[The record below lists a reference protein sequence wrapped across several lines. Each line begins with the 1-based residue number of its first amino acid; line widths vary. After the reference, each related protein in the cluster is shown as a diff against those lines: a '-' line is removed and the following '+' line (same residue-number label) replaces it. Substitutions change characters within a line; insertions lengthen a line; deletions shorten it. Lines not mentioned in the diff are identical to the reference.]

1 MATNSEASALF
12 TLQPD
17 ELVRL
22 KKRREDVSE
31 YDPPK
36 WTSNQEDV
44 VSGQLTQTF
53 MVEHASILH
62 AGAVSRARLTRD

>member
-1 MATNSEASALF
+1 MATPRPVNSEASSLF

-31 YDPPK
+31 YEPPK
-36 WTSNQEDV
+36 WTSNHEDV
-44 VSGQLTQTF
+44 VSGQLTQTR
-53 MVEHASILH
+53 MVEHASILQ
-62 AGAVSRARLTRD
+62 ASALPTLR